1 MKAVKRALQTDA
13 ALGAEI
19 NKEKASGLGRT
30 GRLLEEAIAGL
41 TALRGRLSTC
51 HERERGELT
60 TEYRTLHAR
69 AVELKWYLEVQR
81 EAMGLRKHGD
91 LDQYFPIPPKL

>member
-1 MKAVKRALQTDA
+1 MKAHERAFQVDSG
-13 ALGAEI
+13 LGAAI
-19 NKEKASGLGRT
+19 NKEKAAGLGLT
-30 GRLLEEAIAGL
+30 GRQLEDAIAGL
-41 TALRGRLSTC
+41 TALRGRLSSC
-51 HERERGELT
+51 HDREREALT
-60 TEYRTLHAR
+60 NEYRTLHAR